1 MMQRLRAV
9 AERAV
14 VGCVFLATLVII
26 VVGDLPAAAQNAAD
40 VLEVR
45 DIKVD
50 VTDVTAAAAR
60 DKALSAGE
68 RQAYEELIQRLAAPR
83 DVPALSAASNAEI
96 SSLVRDF
103 WVSEEKVSAVRYVAT
118 LNYTFYRDRF
128 YDHIRDKNATA
139 APLPRAPMLVIA
151 AYDLPTRD
159 ILWQS
164 PNAWRSAWRAAAP
177 ASILPMRFPVGD
189 ATDQGTLTVEQA
201 LARDADAIRR
211 LASRYAARDILVA
224 IARATDGDVAGPTA
238 LRVETS
244 HFPTPTSALPTVE
257 YARDEG
263 ESEADFL
270 RRAAEGTIDALEA
283 AWKRTAAGT
292 NGVRQTLPI
301 VVPVR
306 SFEDWHAA
314 RTRLDTIAAIDDIK
328 IVILS
333 RREVRANVTFFGELD
348 ALRAALRDSGL
359 SLAQIEGQW
368 TLSETGRAIPAAMGT
383 TRRP

>member
-14 VGCVFLATLVII
+14 AGCVFLATLVII

-83 DVPALSAASNAEI
+83 DVPALSASSSTEI

-139 APLPRAPMLVIA
+139 APLPTAPMLVIA

-164 PNAWRSAWRAAAP
+164 PNAWQSAWRAAAP

-244 HFPTPTSALPTVE
+244 RFPTPTSALPTVE

-283 AWKRTAAGT
+283 AWKRTTAGT
-292 NGVRQTLPI
+292 NGARQTLPI

-314 RTRLDTIAAIDDIK
+314 RTRLDTIATIDDIK

-333 RREVRANVTFFGELD
+333 RREVRANVTFFGEFD
-348 ALRAALRDSGL
+348 ALRAALRGSGL

-368 TLSETGRAIPAAMGT
+368 TLSETGRALPAAMGT